1 MEKIKHTQYNL
12 KIIAIQQRLKNKK
25 KKNHKEGILIKNKFK
40 NYFKKHI

>member
-12 KIIAIQQRLKNKK
+12 KIVAIQQRLKNKK
-25 KKNHKEGILIKNKFK
+25 KIHKEGILIKNKFK

>member
-12 KIIAIQQRLKNKK
+12 KIVQQRLKNKK
-25 KKNHKEGILIKNKFK
+25 KIHKEGILIKNKFK